1 MMDLHYLKLFNTLAT
16 ELSFSKAADA
26 LFISQPAVSMQIKK
40 FEAELGFKLFDRV
53 GKSLQ
58 LNENGKILYGYSK
71 HIFELLDEAEF
82 ELSSHKTLVGGIVNI
97 GASNTPGTYILPK
110 IIGEFVELHPQV
122 NINLHIANTYE
133 IENLILDNKLDFA
146 VNGGVPPV
154 NSNIYWENLLYDE
167 VLLVASASSKLVEGG
182 PIECM
187 DLASARFV
195 AHEENSQMYKMVESI
210 IAELGLEKNIFMTL
224 GNIDAVK
231 QAVLVDLGITAI
243 PQSAIASELYFG
255 QLKEIKLRNRSQSW
269 RYPYNLIYR
278 KNKHITIAA
287 QKLIELIRL
296 RMT

>member
-1 MMDLHYLKLFNTLAT
+1 MDLHYLKLFNTLAS
-16 ELSFSKAADA
+16 ELSFSKAANV
-26 LFISQPAVSMQIKK
+26 LFISQPALSMQIKK

-58 LNENGKILYGYSK
+58 LNENSKILHDYSK
-71 HIFELLDEAEF
+71 QIFELLDEAEF
-82 ELSSHKTLVGGIVNI
+82 ELSCQKTLIGGIVNI

-110 IIGEFVELHPQV
+110 IIGEFVELYPQV

-133 IENLILDNKLDFA
+133 IEKLILENKLDFA
-146 VNGGVPPV
+146 INGGESPD
-154 NSNIYWENLLYDE
+154 NINIFSEKLLYDE

-182 PIECM
+182 PIECI

-195 AHEENSQMYKMVESI
+195 THEKNSQMYKMVESI
-210 IAELGLEKNIFMTL
+210 ISELGLKKNTFMTL

-243 PQSAIASELYFG
+243 PRAAITSELYFG
-255 QLKEIKLRNRSQSW
+255 QLKEIKLRNRNQGW
-269 RYPYNLIYR
+269 IYPYNLIYR
-278 KNKHITIAA
+278 KNRHITIAA
-287 QKLIELIRL
+287 KKLIELIKL